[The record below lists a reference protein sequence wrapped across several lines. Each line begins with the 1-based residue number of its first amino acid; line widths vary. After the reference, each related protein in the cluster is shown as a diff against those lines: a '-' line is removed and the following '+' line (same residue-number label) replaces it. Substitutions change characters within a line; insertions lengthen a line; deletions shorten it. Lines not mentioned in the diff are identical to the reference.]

1 MRWWYAKEKKEM
13 LSWILIYFV
22 IYASLLGTISV
33 LGYFLQR
40 QKESKLV
47 SEENGI
53 DLAELVV
60 IIPFRNEEKRIAVL
74 LESIKKSTRHPKR
87 YVFVND
93 HSTDES
99 CERIEQ
105 LLNETIPYQ
114 IISLEDGVEGKKL
127 AIRKG
132 IELSESTYVLG
143 WDADCSFS
151 PNYFER
157 ISQLPEADLYVMPAV
172 MLAKRE
178 FEHLYEVDLLLVN
191 AANCGVSGLI
201 RPIMASGA
209 NMLYKRSA
217 FESYD
222 QYASHAHM
230 PSGDDIYLLR
240 DFRKAKAKVHLV
252 TDKALAIYTET
263 PQSFSEFIHQ
273 RLRWIAKTGDVKD
286 HLSTSLAIIQGLL
299 TLGFV
304 ALMAYFLLQHDWKWA
319 LVVYIVKSAIDLLF
333 FLPYFNRIGRMR
345 SWLYI
350 PLYELLF
357 PFYTLLIV
365 SLMYT
370 FKPKWKGRKLERN
383 F

>member
-1 MRWWYAKEKKEM
+1 MQWWYAKAKKEM
-13 LSWILIYFV
+13 LSWILIYFSL
-22 IYASLLGTISV
+22 YAMLLGIITI

-53 DLAELVV
+53 DLTELVV
-60 IIPFRNEEKRIAVL
+60 IIPFRNEEKRIHVL
-74 LESIKKSTRHPKR
+74 LESINKSVLHPKQ
-87 YVFVND
+87 YIFVND
-93 HSTDES
+93 HSTDQS

-105 LLNETIPYQ
+105 VLNEAIPYQ
-114 IISLEDGVEGKKL
+114 IISLEDGLEGKKL

-132 IELSESTYVLG
+132 IELSESKYVLG

-151 PNYFER
+151 PSYFER
-157 ISQLPEADLYVMPAV
+157 ICQLPAADLYVMPAV
-172 MLAKRE
+172 MVAERE

-191 AANCGVSGLI
+191 AANCGVSGLL

-217 FESYD
+217 FQSYD
-222 QYASHAHM
+222 QYSSHAHM

-240 DFRKAKAKVHLV
+240 DFRKAKANVHLV
-252 TDKALAIYTET
+252 TDRTLAVYTET
-263 PQSFSEFIHQ
+263 PQSFKEFLHQ

-299 TLGFV
+299 TAGFV
-304 ALMAYFLLQHDWKWA
+304 ALMMFLLLQQEWKWA
-319 LVVYIVKSAIDLLF
+319 LVVFIVKSVIDLLF
-333 FLPYFNRIGRMR
+333 FLPYFNRMGRMR

-350 PLYELLF
+350 PLYEILF

>member
-1 MRWWYAKEKKEM
+1 M
-13 LSWILIYFV
+13 LSWILIYFLL
-22 IYASLLGTISV
+22 YAVLLGTITV

-40 QKESKLV
+40 QKENKLV
-47 SEENGI
+47 SKENGI

-60 IIPFRNEEKRIAVL
+60 IIPFRNEEKRIHVL
-74 LESIKKSTRHPKR
+74 LESINKSVLYPKQ
-87 YVFVND
+87 YIFVND
-93 HSTDES
+93 HSTDQS

-105 LLNETIPYQ
+105 VLNEAIPYQ

-132 IELSESTYVLG
+132 IELSESTYILG

-151 PNYFER
+151 PDYFER
-157 ISQLPEADLYVMPAV
+157 LCQLPAADLYVMPAV
-172 MLAKRE
+172 MVAERE
-178 FEHLYEVDLLLVN
+178 FEHMYEVDLLLVN
-191 AANCGVSGLI
+191 AANCGVSGLL

-217 FESYD
+217 FQSYD
-222 QYASHAHM
+222 QYTSHAHM

-240 DFRKAKAKVHLV
+240 DFRRAKAKVHLV
-252 TDKALAIYTET
+252 TDRTLAVYTET
-263 PQSFSEFIHQ
+263 PQSFKEFLHQ

-299 TLGFV
+299 TAGFV
-304 ALMAYFLLQHDWKWA
+304 ALIVFLLLQQEWKWS
-319 LVVYIVKSAIDLLF
+319 LVVFIVKSVIDLLF
-333 FLPYFNRIGRMR
+333 FLPFFNRMGRMR

-350 PLYELLF
+350 PMYELLF
-357 PFYTLLIV
+357 PFYTLMIV
-365 SLMYT
+365 TMMYT
-370 FKPKWKGRKLERN
+370 FKPTWKGRKLKRN

>member
-1 MRWWYAKEKKEM
+1 M

-22 IYASLLGTISV
+22 TYTSLLGTISF
-33 LGYFLQR
+33 LGYFLLR
-40 QKESKLV
+40 NKESKLNR
-47 SEENGI
+47 EEGGI
-53 DLAELVV
+53 DLAEVVV

-74 LESIKKSTRHPKR
+74 LESIKKSTCHPKL

-93 HSTDES
+93 HSTDQS
-99 CERIEQ
+99 YDRIEQ
-105 LLNETIPYQ
+105 LLNEAIPFE
-114 IISLEDGVEGKKL
+114 IISLNEGVKGKKL

-132 IELSESTYVLG
+132 IELSESAYVLG

-157 ISQLPEADLYVMPAV
+157 LSQLPEADLYVMPAI
-172 MLAKRE
+172 MLAERE
-178 FEHLYEVDLLLVN
+178 VEHLYEVDLLLVN
-191 AANCGVSGLI
+191 AANCGVSGFF

-217 FESYD
+217 FQLYD

-240 DFRKAKAKVHLV
+240 DFRKAQAKIKLV
-252 TDKALAIYTET
+252 TDRTLAVYTET

-299 TLGFV
+299 TAGFV
-304 ALMAYFLLQHDWKWA
+304 AMMVLLFLQQEWKWA
-319 LVVYIVKSAIDLLF
+319 LVVFIVKSAIDLLF
-333 FLPYFNRIGRMR
+333 FLPYFNRMKRMR

-350 PLYELLF
+350 PLYEILF

-370 FKPKWKGRKLERN
+370 FKPTWKGRKLERN

>member
-1 MRWWYAKEKKEM
+1 M
-13 LSWILIYFV
+13 LSWTFIYLA

-33 LGYFLQR
+33 IGYFLQR

-47 SEENGI
+47 GEENGI

-74 LESIKKSTRHPKR
+74 LESIKKSTRHPKC

-93 HSTDES
+93 HSTDQS
-99 CERIEQ
+99 CKRIEQ
-105 LLNETIPYQ
+105 QLNETIPYQ
-114 IISLEDGVEGKKL
+114 IISLEDGLEGKKL

-132 IELSESTYVLG
+132 IELSVSEYVLG

-157 ISQLPEADLYVMPAV
+157 MSQLPEADLYVMPAI
-172 MLAKRE
+172 MLAERE

-191 AANCGVSGLI
+191 AANCGISGLT

-217 FESYD
+217 FQLYD

-240 DFRKAKAKVHLV
+240 DFRKSKANVQLV
-252 TDKALAIYTET
+252 TDRTLAVYTET
-263 PQSFSEFIHQ
+263 PKSFAEFIHQ

-299 TLGFV
+299 TAGFV
-304 ALMAYFLLQHDWKWA
+304 ALMVFVLLQQELKLA

-333 FLPYFNRIGRMR
+333 FLPYFNRMGRMR

-350 PLYELLF
+350 PLYEILF
-357 PFYTLLIV
+357 PFYSIMIL

-370 FKPKWKGRKLERN
+370 FKPTWKGRKLERN

>member
-1 MRWWYAKEKKEM
+1 M
-13 LSWILIYFV
+13 LSWILIYFLL
-22 IYASLLGTISV
+22 YAVLLGTIMV

-47 SEENGI
+47 SKENRI

-60 IIPFRNEEKRIAVL
+60 IIPFRNEEKRIHVL
-74 LESIKKSTRHPKR
+74 LESIKKSALHPKQ
-87 YVFVND
+87 YIFVND
-93 HSTDES
+93 HSTDQS

-105 LLNETIPYQ
+105 VLNEAIPYH
-114 IISLEDGVEGKKL
+114 IISLENGVEGKKL

-143 WDADCSFS
+143 WDADCSFL

-157 ISQLPEADLYVMPAV
+157 LCQLPAADLYVMPAV
-172 MLAKRE
+172 MVAERE
-178 FEHLYEVDLLLVN
+178 FEYLYEVDLLLVN

-217 FESYD
+217 FQSYD

-240 DFRKAKAKVHLV
+240 DFRKAKANVHLV
-252 TDKALAIYTET
+252 TDRTLAVYTET
-263 PQSFSEFIHQ
+263 PQSFKEFLHQ

-299 TLGFV
+299 TAGFV
-304 ALMAYFLLQHDWKWA
+304 ALMVYVLLQQEWKWV
-319 LVVYIVKSAIDLLF
+319 LVVFIVKSVIDLLF
-333 FLPYFNRIGRMR
+333 FLPFFNRMGRMR

-350 PLYELLF
+350 PLYEVLF

>member
-1 MRWWYAKEKKEM
+1 M
-13 LSWILIYFV
+13 LSTILIYFV
-22 IYASLLGTISV
+22 IYGGLLGTISV

-74 LESIKKSTRHPKR
+74 LESIQKSTLHPKQ
-87 YVFVND
+87 YIFVND
-93 HSTDES
+93 HSTDQS

-132 IELSESTYVLG
+132 IELSESTFVLG

-151 PNYFER
+151 PNYFDHMN
-157 ISQLPEADLYVMPAV
+157 QLPEADLYVMPAV
-172 MLAKRE
+172 MVSERE
-178 FEHLYEVDLLLVN
+178 FEHLYEVDLLFVN

-217 FESYD
+217 FQSYD

-240 DFRKAKAKVHLV
+240 DFRKAKANVRLV
-252 TDKALAIYTET
+252 TDRTLAVYTET

-299 TLGFV
+299 TAGFV
-304 ALMAYFLLQHDWKWA
+304 ALMVLLLLQHEWKWA
-319 LVVYIVKSAIDLLF
+319 LVVYIVKSVIDLLF
-333 FLPYFNRIGRMR
+333 FLPFFNRMGRMR

-350 PLYELLF
+350 PLYEILF
-357 PFYTLLIV
+357 PFYTLLIL

-370 FKPKWKGRKLERN
+370 FKPKWKGRKLDRN

>member
-1 MRWWYAKEKKEM
+1 M
-13 LSWILIYFV
+13 LSTILIYFV

-74 LESIKKSTRHPKR
+74 LESINKSALHPKQ
-87 YVFVND
+87 YIFVND
-93 HSTDES
+93 HSTDQS
-99 CERIEQ
+99 CERIKQ
-105 LLNETIPYQ
+105 VLNETIPYQ
-114 IISLEDGVEGKKL
+114 IISLKDGVEGKKL

-143 WDADCSFS
+143 WDADCSFL
-151 PNYFER
+151 PNYFDR
-157 ISQLPEADLYVMPAV
+157 MSQLPEADLYVMPAV
-172 MLAKRE
+172 MVAERE

-217 FESYD
+217 FQSYD

-240 DFRKAKAKVHLV
+240 DFRKAKANVHLV
-252 TDKALAIYTET
+252 TDRTLAVYTET

-299 TLGFV
+299 TTGFV
-304 ALMAYFLLQHDWKWA
+304 ALMVFLLLQHDWKWA
-319 LVVYIVKSAIDLLF
+319 LVVYIVKSVIDLLF
-333 FLPYFNRIGRMR
+333 FLPFFNRMGRMR

-357 PFYTLLIV
+357 PFYTLLIL

>member
-1 MRWWYAKEKKEM
+1 M
-13 LSWILIYFV
+13 LSWILIYFSL
-22 IYASLLGTISV
+22 YAVSLGAITV

-47 SEENGI
+47 SKENRI

-60 IIPFRNEEKRIAVL
+60 IIPFRNEEKRIHVL
-74 LESIKKSTRHPKR
+74 LESIKKSALHPKQ
-87 YVFVND
+87 YIFVND
-93 HSTDES
+93 HSTDQS

-105 LLNETIPYQ
+105 VLNEAIPYH
-114 IISLEDGVEGKKL
+114 IISLENGVEGKKL

-132 IELSESTYVLG
+132 IELSESNYILG

-157 ISQLPEADLYVMPAV
+157 LCQLPAADLYVMPAV
-172 MLAKRE
+172 MVAERE

-191 AANCGVSGLI
+191 AANCGVSGLL

-217 FESYD
+217 FHSYD
-222 QYASHAHM
+222 QYSSHAHM

-240 DFRKAKAKVHLV
+240 DFRKAKANVHLV
-252 TDKALAIYTET
+252 TDRTLAVYTET
-263 PQSFSEFIHQ
+263 PQSFKEFLHQ

-286 HLSTSLAIIQGLL
+286 HMSTSLAIIQGLL
-299 TLGFV
+299 TAGFF
-304 ALMAYFLLQHDWKWA
+304 ALMVILLFQHEWKWA
-319 LVVYIVKSAIDLLF
+319 LVVYIFKSAIDLLF
-333 FLPYFNRIGRMR
+333 FLPFFNRMGRMR
-345 SWLYI
+345 SWLCI
-350 PLYELLF
+350 PLYEVLF

>member
-1 MRWWYAKEKKEM
+1 M

-22 IYASLLGTISV
+22 IYASLLGIISV

-172 MLAKRE
+172 MLAERE

-252 TDKALAIYTET
+252 TDKALAVYTET

-299 TLGFV
+299 TLDFV